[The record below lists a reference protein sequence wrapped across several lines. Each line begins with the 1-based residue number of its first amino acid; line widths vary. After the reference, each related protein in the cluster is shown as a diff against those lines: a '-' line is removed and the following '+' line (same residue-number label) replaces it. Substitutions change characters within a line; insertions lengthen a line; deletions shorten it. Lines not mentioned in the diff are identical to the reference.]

1 MMRIRFWGTR
11 GSLATPGPTTLRYG
25 GNTSCV
31 ETRAADGTLIVL
43 DCGTGAHRLGQALMA
58 EAKQP
63 VRGHLMITH
72 THWDHIQGFPF
83 FAPVFVEGSE
93 WDLYAPGGLGERL
106 EAVLS
111 AQMQHPYFPVTLGQL
126 AATIRYH
133 DLGEGALTVGGVR
146 IVAQYLNHPALTLGY
161 RMEADGVAVVY
172 ACDHE
177 PHMRDQPEGD
187 AAGVAGS
194 TGEVM
199 LHAEDARHVAFLEGA
214 DLVIHDAQYTAE
226 DYPDKINWGH
236 SPAETAVDY
245 ALAAHARRL
254 ALTHHDPLR
263 GDEAVDRIVA
273 ACRAR
278 VRKAGG
284 ALEVFA
290 AAEGLAID
298 LTPHE
303 ARAPRPRRRTTAAT
317 SAKPA
322 HAHVIL
328 VADDDP
334 MILELLKATL
344 KSDAFRLYTATD
356 GDTALNLARAVRPS
370 LILIDWLMPGLDGT
384 EVTKRLRADPD
395 TYFHDVP
402 IVLLTAEASA
412 EKTQEGF
419 AAGVTD
425 YLTKPFKAPFLRA
438 RVRAWLER
446 VGTDHGA

>member
-1 MMRIRFWGTR
+1 MMRVRFWGTR

-25 GNTSCV
+25 GNTACV
-31 ETRAADGTLIVL
+31 EARAADGTLIVL

-58 EAKQP
+58 DAKQP

-83 FAPVFVEGSE
+83 FAPVFVDGSE

-111 AQMQHPYFPVTLGQL
+111 AQMQHPYFPVTLAQL
-126 AATIRYH
+126 AATIRYN

-146 IVAQYLNHPALTLGY
+146 VVAQYLNHPSLTLGY
-161 RMEADGVAVVY
+161 RLEADGVAVVY

-177 PHMRDQPEGD
+177 PHIRER
-187 AAGVAGS
+187 AESLSSA
-194 TGEVM
+194 TEIT

-214 DLVIHDAQYTAE
+214 DLVIHDAQYTAA
-226 DYPDKINWGH
+226 DYPEKVNWGH

-263 GDEAVDRIVA
+263 DDDAVDRLVEV
-273 ACRAR
+273 CRAR
-278 VRKAGG
+278 VRRAGG
-284 ALEVFA
+284 NLDVFA
-290 AAEGLAID
+290 AAEGLTLD
-298 LTPHE
+298 LTRREP
-303 ARAPRPRRRTTAAT
+303 RASRPRRKAAAST
-317 SAKPA
+317 GSKSVNG
-322 HAHVIL
+322 HVIL

-334 MILELLKATL
+334 VILELLKSTL
-344 KSDAFRLYTATD
+344 RSDAFRLYTATD
-356 GDTALNLARAVRPS
+356 GETALRIARAVRPS
-370 LILIDWLMPGLDGT
+370 LILLDWLMPGLDGT
-384 EVTKRLRADPD
+384 EVTRALRAEPD
-395 TYFHDVP
+395 AYFHAVP

-419 AAGVTD
+419 AAGITG
-425 YLTKPFKAPFLRA
+425 YLTKPFRAPFVRA

-446 VGTDHGA
+446 VGTDSDRGA

>member
-1 MMRIRFWGTR
+1 MAERWSGSRLRRTPRSARSPPTRGSASPKPRSSLPWRCSASRERCRRPTPRSTATRSSRSRSATCRPTSHGWASRPPTRWRTRSFAAFEPPRRCRAFRPRAIWSDRGSNAAPREAMMRIRFWGTR

-31 ETRAADGTLIVL
+31 EARAADGTLIVL
-43 DCGTGAHRLGQALMA
+43 DCGTGAHRLGQSLMA
-58 EAKQP
+58 EGPQP

-83 FAPVFVEGSE
+83 FAPVFAEGSQ

-111 AQMQHPYFPVTLGQL
+111 AQMQHPYFPVTLAQL

-133 DLGEGALTVGGVR
+133 NLGEGALTVGGVR
-146 IVAQYLNHPALTLGY
+146 VVAQYLNHPALTLGY
-161 RMEADGVAVVY
+161 RLEADGVAVVY

-177 PHMRDQPEGD
+177 PHMRGRAEGP
-187 AAGVAGS
+187 VAGS
-194 TGEVM
+194 TGATSEVM

-263 GDEAVDRIVA
+263 SDEAVDRIVA

-284 ALEVFA
+284 SLEV
-290 AAEGLAID
+290 
-298 LTPHE
+298 
-303 ARAPRPRRRTTAAT
+303 
-317 SAKPA
+317 
-322 HAHVIL
+322 
-328 VADDDP
+328 
-334 MILELLKATL
+334 
-344 KSDAFRLYTATD
+344 
-356 GDTALNLARAVRPS
+356 
-370 LILIDWLMPGLDGT
+370 
-384 EVTKRLRADPD
+384 
-395 TYFHDVP
+395 
-402 IVLLTAEASA
+402 
-412 EKTQEGF
+412 
-419 AAGVTD
+419 
-425 YLTKPFKAPFLRA
+425 
-438 RVRAWLER
+438 
-446 VGTDHGA
+446 